1 MTHSRPAIAALLEE
15 FGLSPSRALGQNFV
29 VDPNTVRKI
38 ARLARV
44 HEGDLVL
51 EIGPGLGSL
60 TLALAE
66 TGATVEAIEVDRH
79 LLAPLRRVVE
89 PVGVVVHHA
98 DALHADYQEILQGR
112 SAVVVANLPYNVAT
126 PLILHLL
133 ETVPQ
138 VTRLLVMVQLE
149 VAERFAAQPN
159 DEAFG
164 AVSLRTAYFATA
176 KVVGKVPASVF
187 LPRPKVESGLL
198 EVTRREDV
206 LISPDRV
213 SEGALFDAVRTAF
226 AQRRKMLR
234 HTLKAWATDE
244 VFARAQVDPTARPE
258 TLSLEDFARLVESR

>member
-1 MTHSRPAIAALLEE
+1 VTHSRPAVAALLEE
-15 FGLSPSRALGQNFV
+15 FGLAPSRALGQNFV

-38 ARLARV
+38 ARLAKV
-44 HEGDLVL
+44 GDGDFAL

-66 TGATVEAIEVDRH
+66 TGATIEAIEVDRH

-89 PVGVVVHHA
+89 PAGVVVHHA
-98 DALHADYQEILQGR
+98 DALHANYQEILRGR
-112 SAVVVANLPYNVAT
+112 PTVVVANLPYNVAT

-133 ETVPQ
+133 ETVPE
-138 VTRLLVMVQLE
+138 VTRMLVMVQLE
-149 VAERFAAQPN
+149 VAERFAASPT

-198 EVTRREDV
+198 EITRRESV
-206 LISPDRV
+206 LIDPARV
-213 SEGALFDAVRTAF
+213 GEAELFEAVRTAF

-234 HTLKAWATDE
+234 HTLKAWASDE
-244 VFARAQVDPTARPE
+244 VFVRAGVDPTARPE

>member
-1 MTHSRPAIAALLEE
+1 M
-15 FGLSPSRALGQNFV
+15 
-29 VDPNTVRKI
+29 
-38 ARLARV
+38 
-44 HEGDLVL
+44 
-51 EIGPGLGSL
+51 
-60 TLALAE
+60 
-66 TGATVEAIEVDRH
+66 
-79 LLAPLRRVVE
+79 
-89 PVGVVVHHA
+89 
-98 DALHADYQEILQGR
+98 
-112 SAVVVANLPYNVAT
+112 VANLPYNVAT

-149 VAERFAAQPN
+149 VAERFAAQAN

-198 EVTRREDV
+198 EVTRRDEL

-213 SEGALFDAVRTAF
+213 SEAALFDAVRTAF

-258 TLSLEDFARLVESR
+258 TLTLEDFARLVESR